1 MVLWLLPKIE
11 PTRCQFRVSLYFQY
25 FPNFVKTL
33 KIRVKLILNC
43 PRVHAITYT
52 KLPSRDIVSRKQFNN
67 WTEAPQLLHS
77 NSFANGFE
85 HYFGPRGGNFNAP
98 IFKSSN
104 TRALPGRVLLKAYLR
119 PSGPAARGPVLIFHS
134 FLSSG
139 NSTHMHRSGLGVQ
152 HGRRWVWIR
161 LPLNHLNRL
170 TMQFLSI
177 GFCQQKT
184 K

>member
-1 MVLWLLPKIE
+1 MWLCENRLKGKTAHFRLPSASQK
-11 PTRCQFRVSLYFQY
+11 RACLSSR
-25 FPNFVKTL
+25 
-33 KIRVKLILNC
+33 IRNSPAAISFHEDNSTTGRRPHNSYTLILSL
-43 PRVHAITYT
+43 I
-52 KLPSRDIVSRKQFNN
+52 
-67 WTEAPQLLHS
+67 WTLFWPEGRELQHS
-77 NSFANGFE
+77 NLQKLKYPSFARWGF
-85 HYFGPRGGNFNAP
+85 A
-98 IFKSSN
+98 KSRPASQ
-104 TRALPGRVLLKAYLR
+104 R
-119 PSGPAARGPVLIFHS
+119 PSGPRPSPAFPQ
-134 FLSSG
+134 FLTSG